1 MNGAMTQSSAPL
13 SIGQASRSEGHY
25 VAGGEY
31 NIAFAYLRAFIIVLV
46 VVHHSVIAYLFSVAP
61 PPAFSLAGHLRSLRA
76 ISPIIDVAHS
86 RLFFFVVFF
95 NDRFFMS
102 LMFFLSGLFVWKSLQ
117 RKGILVFFRDR
128 LIRLGLP
135 FVVMA
140 VLAPF
145 TYYTTYL
152 YYGGGWSLSAFW
164 RQWISLSHWP
174 TGPAWFIWLLLAF
187 DTVVILLSALI
198 PGRSSLLDKVPS
210 AIVNRPA
217 AFFLLLVIVSAGSY
231 IPMAS
236 IYDPSF
242 AWWYW
247 GPFSFQISRVFLYL
261 VYFLFGVILG
271 AYGIQRTLL
280 VPDSTLARRWFIWT
294 LVAMAAFLANIAA
307 TLAGANRTLIG
318 ITYLLVCAAA
328 STAFLAVFLRFAVR
342 RNRILD
348 SLYLNSYGIYVIHY
362 AVVSWLLYAIL
373 NAPLPGIAKGSIVFV
388 CALTFC
394 WGTISLIRRIPGVA
408 RII

>member
-1 MNGAMTQSSAPL
+1 MNGAMTPSSAPL
-13 SIGQASRSEGHY
+13 SIGQVSRSEGHY
-25 VAGGEY
+25 VAGGGY
-31 NIAFAYLRAFIIVLV
+31 NVTFGYLRAFIIVLV
-46 VVHHSVIAYLFSVAP
+46 IVHHSVIAYLFSVAP
-61 PPAFSLAGHLRSLRA
+61 SPASSLAEHLHSLRA

-86 RLFFFVVFF
+86 RVFFFVVFF

-117 RKGILVFFRDR
+117 RKGRLLFFRDR

-135 FVVMA
+135 FVVMV
-140 VLAPF
+140 VLAPL

-152 YYGGGWSLSAFW
+152 YNGGDSSPSGFW
-164 RQWISLSHWP
+164 QQWMSLSHWP

-187 DTVVILLSALI
+187 DTIVILLSALI
-198 PGRSSLLDKVPS
+198 PSRSSLLDKMPS
-210 AIVNRPA
+210 AIVHRPT

-236 IYDPSF
+236 TYDPGF

-280 VPDSTLARRWFIWT
+280 VPNSRLARRWFIWA
-294 LVAMAAFLANIAA
+294 LVAMVAFVANIAT
-307 TLAGANRTLIG
+307 TLAGASRTLNA
-318 ITYLLVCAAA
+318 ITFLLVCAAT
-328 STAFLAVFLRFAVR
+328 SIAFLAIFLRFAVR

-362 AVVSWLLYAIL
+362 VVVSWLLYAIL
-373 NAPLPGIAKGSIVFV
+373 NARLPAIAKASIVFA
-388 CALTFC
+388 CALMFC